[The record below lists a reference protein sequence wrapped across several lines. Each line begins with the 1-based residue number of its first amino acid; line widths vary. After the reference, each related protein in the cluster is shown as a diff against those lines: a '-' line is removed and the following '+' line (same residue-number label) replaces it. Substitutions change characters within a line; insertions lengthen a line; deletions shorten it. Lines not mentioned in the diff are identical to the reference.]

1 MVFGVLNVG
10 QGDTECIDRVTAEL
24 RFENEHIKG
33 HHCCLCLYPIMSKVD
48 ANISLAFWVA
58 SFWILASAD
67 GPQHTSA
74 QAKGTTYAG
83 GEMPH

>member
-1 MVFGVLNVG
+1 MG
-10 QGDTECIDRVTAEL
+10 QDDTECIKGVTTEL
-24 RFENEHIKG
+24 RVEKERIKG
-33 HHCCLCLYPIMSKVD
+33 QHGCLCLCPIMSKVA

-74 QAKGTTYAG
+74 QQRG
-83 GEMPH
+83 PHMLEERCLISK